1 VSIAVDKNMNIKLL
15 TMSAA
20 LKEILLR
27 KLREVNLSADLID
40 SNQSLHPQLKDAEIL
55 VNSSAGVD
63 RSLID
68 AAPKLKMIHQTGIGI
83 DNIDVDYCT
92 KKSIYVANVPLAN
105 AVSVAEHTLFL
116 MLFLAKNVKCGNT
129 PNVSVMT
136 GRFTDTLGSDLQGK
150 TLTIIGLG
158 ATGTEVAKRARAFG
172 MKIFAVTQPPFSR
185 KGIDKT
191 HFVDNIAGPENL
203 LQFLVDADYVSIHT
217 PLSNETRNMFGEKE
231 LNFMKKSGYLINVAR
246 APIVNR
252 EALFVAL
259 KTKRIAGAAFD
270 VFWNEPSTKN
280 YDKLLQLDNFVL
292 TPHIA
297 GWTSEAV
304 EATTRIVSVNIA
316 RMSRGEL
323 PLTLVN
329 SELIS

>member
-1 VSIAVDKNMNIKLL
+1 MNITLL
-15 TMSAA
+15 TKSTP
-20 LKEILLR
+20 LKEILL
-27 KLREVNLSADLID
+27 KNLREANLSADVID
-40 SNQSLHPQLKDAEIL
+40 YNLSIYPQLKETQIL
-55 VNSSAGVD
+55 VNSSAEVD
-63 RSLID
+63 RPLID
-68 AAPKLKMIHQTGIGI
+68 SAPQLKMIHQTGIGI
-83 DNIDVDYCT
+83 DNIDVDYCN

-105 AVSVAEHTLFL
+105 AVSVAEHTLLL
-116 MLFLAKNVKCGNT
+116 MLFLAKNVKSGST
-129 PNVSVMT
+129 PRISVM
-136 GRFTDTLGSDLQGK
+136 RRRVADTLGSDLQGK

-172 MKIFAVTQPPFSR
+172 MKIFAITLPPFSR
-185 KGIDKT
+185 KGMDKT
-191 HFVDNIAGPENL
+191 HFVDNISGPENL
-203 LQFLVDADYVSIHT
+203 LQSLVEADFVSIHT

-231 LNFMKKSGYLINVAR
+231 LNFMKKSAYLVNVAR

-270 VFWNEPSTKN
+270 VFWNEPPTK
-280 YDKLLQLDNFVL
+280 DDDELLQLDNFIL

-297 GWTSEAV
+297 GWTNEAV
-304 EATTRIVSVNIA
+304 EATARIVSVNIA

-329 SELIS
+329 TELIS